1 MSSTSRK
8 LMSIKNNNLRSVYSK
23 AGNIS
28 DDEVLLLN
36 EPKESDEIFRT
47 LEIPSKAEFVN
58 DQLKDIQSVKR
69 YESLFEGEEV
79 FIGSH
84 IKDICNKYFL
94 QILKLSEL
102 KGYLPDEAGLE
113 IKKFV
118 NKFDKTL
125 TQSSFYI
132 LAGRECFENDY
143 YGKEVKTYIIFFT
156 DPSDSRGYSKIE
168 KDSRLVQLTS
178 SGSDWSNNRAFL
190 KHLDTEEYK
199 GGFPM
204 LLANIIGLG
213 APFIIVLIGFMLKS
227 YYVVL
232 PMLFVITI
240 FFIGNHYFNN
250 HSFKKYWNEKYK
262 S

>member
-36 EPKESDEIFRT
+36 QPKESDEIFRA
-47 LEIPSKAEFVN
+47 LEIPSKAEFIN

-84 IKDICNKYFL
+84 IKDLCNKYFL

-102 KGYLPDEAGLE
+102 KGYLPDETGLE
-113 IKKFV
+113 IKKFID
-118 NKFDKTL
+118 KFDKAL

-143 YGKEVKTYIIFFT
+143 YGKEVKTYIIFFI
-156 DPSDSRGYSKIE
+156 DPSDSRSYSKIE
-168 KDSRLVQLTS
+168 EDSRLVQLTS
-178 SGSDWSNNRAFL
+178 SGNDWSNNRTFL
-190 KHLDTEEYK
+190 KHLDTKTYRA
-199 GGFPM
+199 GFDM
-204 LLANIIGLG
+204 LISNIIGLG
-213 APFIIVLIGFMLKS
+213 VPFIGIILGFIFKVYYLVLFMI
-227 YYVVL
+227 
-232 PMLFVITI
+232 FVSTI
-240 FFIGNHYFNN
+240 FFIVNHYFINN
-250 HSFKKYWNEKYK
+250 NFKKYWNEKYE
-262 S
+262 